1 MSRSSQAK
9 LIWIHGAGEQ
19 ASGVAL
25 RLVQAGYLVVAAE
38 IAAPTAVRRLVS
50 FCEAVYEDRIEVAGI
65 EGVLIS
71 NVEEA
76 EVGRVNVMVDP
87 EAEGLAGSGAVAVVD
102 ARLTKRSPG
111 TLPHGDCPLI
121 GLGPGFE
128 VGRNADVVIETH
140 REAGPGKVITQGC
153 AMAHT
158 GVPGVIEGESIRRV
172 LRAPGVGRMVGAKQ
186 LGDLVNEGEIVG
198 CVDGEPVRALFDG
211 RIRGLIHPDVDVH
224 VGMKIGDVDPRG
236 IGVDGLKVSGKALS
250 IGDGVLEGL
259 RVLGL

>member
-9 LIWIHGAGEQ
+9 LIWIQGAGEQ

-38 IAAPTAVRRLVS
+38 IAAPTAVRRLVA
-50 FCEAVYEDRIEVAGI
+50 FCEAVYERRIEVAGV

-71 NVEEA
+71 KVDEA
-76 EVGRVNVMVDP
+76 EIGRVNVMVDP
-87 EAEGLAGSGAVAVVD
+87 EAKGLAGSAAVAVID
-102 ARLTKRSPG
+102 ARLTKRSPEA
-111 TLPHGDCPLI
+111 LPHGDCPLI

-172 LRAPGVGRMVGAKQ
+172 LRAPCVGRMVGVKL
-186 LGDLVNEGEIVG
+186 LGDLVSKGEIVG
-198 CVDGEPVRALFDG
+198 CVDGEPIRALFDG

-224 VGMKIGDVDPRG
+224 EGMKIGDVDPRG
-236 IGVDGLKVSGKALS
+236 VEVNGLKVSGKALG